1 MAWTDI
7 QKVKIEIADLD
18 PTFPLLSDD
27 TYAYYLEKN
36 NNNIP
41 RTALDAART
50 VLMML
55 SQRSDETVDI
65 FSIRGSKTADQYRLA
80 LQMYIKDQYL
90 NALSQTLK
98 GFIGGIS
105 LSDMQANDADLD
117 NNIVSSPSNSSLV
130 PTGTFSS
137 FPTKPFEV

>member
-7 QKVKIEIADLD
+7 QKVKLEIGDLD
-18 PTFPLLSDD
+18 PAFPLLADD

-55 SQRSDETVDI
+55 AQRSDETVDI
-65 FSIRGSKTADQYRLA
+65 FSIRGAKTAESFRLA
-80 LQMYIKDQYL
+80 LQMYIKDQSL
-90 NALSQTLK
+90 NPMNQNIR
-98 GFIGGIS
+98 GYVGGIS
-105 LSDMQANDADLD
+105 VSDMLENDANLD
-117 NNIVSSPSNSSLV
+117 NNIVRSPSKSDNYSR
-130 PTGTFSS
+130 
-137 FPTKPFEV
+137 FPLSQFEV